1 MIFAKKRYKLNIM
14 ENVLKY
20 LFGIGVIVW
29 CLFALGV
36 NSSLIGLLLLLVIFI
51 IVLVGG
57 IYAVGKALVA
67 ISKYRKEVEKEEIN
81 EIND

>member
-1 MIFAKKRYKLNIM
+1 M

-57 IYAVGKALVA
+57 IYAVGKALEA